1 MRILCKFI
9 AVVLAMF
16 PIAGGCVDASN
27 ATSGAKLTITE
38 YLHHSFSPAQGH
50 VYILN
55 NHNVVVAKENIGQ
68 FQAQVSLFTNGR
80 MRSATMVENMLWL
93 MKSTSANRGFMGDAM
108 EKLQNNPT
116 MKTGQFDIS
125 LTEASGTKH
134 RFILS
139 RTARNQLHIL
149 TYERI

>member
-9 AVVLAMF
+9 AVVMAMF
-16 PIAGGCVDASN
+16 PVVGGCVDASN
-27 ATSGAKLTITE
+27 ATSGTRLTITE
-38 YLHHSFSPAQGH
+38 YMYHSFSPTQGH
-50 VYILN
+50 VYILKN
-55 NHNVVVAKENIGQ
+55 NNVIVAKENVGQ

-93 MKSTSANRGFMGDAM
+93 MKSTSANHGFMDDAM
-108 EKLQNNPT
+108 EMLQNNPLI
-116 MKTGQFDIS
+116 KKGQFDIN
-125 LTEASGTKH
+125 LTEASGTRH
-134 RFILS
+134 RFLLA